1 LFSPSVGWGLSFI
14 PTEAFFIPTEA
25 SRKVGQPITMWGTSI
40 LAAVLLASSQPS
52 SNQEYSQLDAKFHLW
67 CDSVGIETPLARLET
82 TDRSVAGRGVF
93 ATKNIQ
99 QGDVVITIPES
110 IVFHEYNAA
119 EAFPKLASKL
129 WKQKIRHRDLMEK
142 EKEDG
147 RRRQR
152 WWHRVSIPRRRRA
165 RHQQLHYEFTDSSDL
180 WQGTLTSFGLA
191 AAACCGLQETNHHH
205 PWSDWISQWKR
216 SDPMQT
222 LFEKQQGAVTWR
234 DEEEV
239 LACVEELSKMLP
251 DVVSK
256 TKLRVAVEMR
266 LGRLEEL
273 KTIFDLKDDAG
284 ASKMFGLLTSRA
296 IELGDGIVG
305 ILPAFDMINHS
316 DEPNIGMEYR
326 DGMFQLWALK
336 EISDGEELFVS
347 YKDRSTSSS
356 SGWDEEEA
364 VWMLVQWGIPMPP
377 PRLVD
382 AVPEAAS
389 CEENQPL
396 GSETTL
402 YQKPS

>member
-1 LFSPSVGWGLSFI
+1 
-14 PTEAFFIPTEA
+14 
-25 SRKVGQPITMWGTSI
+25 MWGTGI

-119 EAFPKLASKL
+119 GAFRKLASKL
-129 WKQKIRHRDLMEK
+129 WKQKIRHGDLMEEEK
-142 EKEDG
+142 KEDG
-147 RRRQR
+147 RRQR
-152 WWHRVSIPRRRRA
+152 WWHRFSGPRRRRA
-165 RHQQLHYEFTDSSDL
+165 RHQQLYYEFTDSSDL

-191 AAACCGLQETNHHH
+191 ACRLETNH

-326 DGMFQLWALK
+326 EGMFQLWALK

-347 YKDRSTSSS
+347 YKDRSASS
-356 SGWDEEEA
+356 SGWDENDA
-364 VWMLVQWGIPMPP
+364 VWMLVQWGIPVLR
-377 PRLVD
+377 PRFVD
-382 AVPEAAS
+382 APEAVRYG
-389 CEENQPL
+389 ENLPL
-396 GSETTL
+396 GSETTAERL
-402 YQKPS
+402 LIEQS

>member
-1 LFSPSVGWGLSFI
+1 
-14 PTEAFFIPTEA
+14 
-25 SRKVGQPITMWGTSI
+25 
-40 LAAVLLASSQPS
+40 
-52 SNQEYSQLDAKFHLW
+52 
-67 CDSVGIETPLARLET
+67 
-82 TDRSVAGRGVF
+82 
-93 ATKNIQ
+93 
-99 QGDVVITIPES
+99 
-110 IVFHEYNAA
+110 
-119 EAFPKLASKL
+119 
-129 WKQKIRHRDLMEK
+129 
-142 EKEDG
+142 
-147 RRRQR
+147 
-152 WWHRVSIPRRRRA
+152 
-165 RHQQLHYEFTDSSDL
+165 
-180 WQGTLTSFGLA
+180 
-191 AAACCGLQETNHHH
+191 
-205 PWSDWISQWKR
+205 
-216 SDPMQT
+216 MQT

-239 LACVEELSKMLP
+239 LACVEDLSKMLP
-251 DVVSK
+251 DVSK

-326 DGMFQLWALK
+326 EGMFQLWALK

-377 PRLVD
+377 PCLVD
-382 AVPEAAS
+382 AFQKQPAAKKINHS
-389 CEENQPL
+389 APKRRCTK
-396 GSETTL
+396 SHR
-402 YQKPS
+402 SFF